1 MAEIGIYGGTF
12 APVHLGHIRAAE
24 TALASLPLDK
34 LLIIPAG
41 IPPHKRLT
49 AGDDPADRLEMLRL
63 AFADA
68 DPRIEI
74 SDYEI
79 NAEGKSYTALTL
91 KHFSENGDHLTFFC
105 GTDMFESLD
114 TWYHPETV
122 FSLARVVHLR
132 REVTDAEDL
141 KRFGELQRHYEETYG
156 ADILQLDA
164 EPLVMSSTEVR
175 SRIEAGLSLDEF
187 LPSPVAEYVRSHRLY
202 GAPYREEALAAEVAR
217 VIGNEYRFSHTLGVV
232 KEAARLAEMFSLP
245 PEEAEELK
253 LAAYLHDITKSVKG
267 NGQKELYFY
276 YGLPFGETEERSPKT
291 LHAVTGAYF
300 AKERFPALVSDRIFN
315 AIRRHTTG
323 EAGMTLFDKLLYL
336 ADYIEEGRSFPD
348 CVALR
353 ELFTRL
359 IGEKGVSEAV
369 LDETMIRSFD
379 MTLEG
384 LMKDGD
390 YIHPQTVAARN
401 SLV

>member
-34 LLIIPAG
+34 LLVIPAG

-49 AGDDPADRLEMLRL
+49 EGDDPADRLEMLRL
-63 AFADA
+63 AFAEA

-79 NAEGKSYTALTL
+79 SAEGKSYTALTL
-91 KHFSENGDHLTFFC
+91 RHFAKEGDRLTFFC
-105 GTDMFESLD
+105 GTDMFETLD
-114 TWYHPETV
+114 SWYHPEII

-132 REVTDAEDL
+132 REVTDADDFR
-141 KRFGELQRHYEETYG
+141 RFEALQRHYEETYG
-156 ADILQLDA
+156 AKILQLDA

-175 SRIEAGLSLDEF
+175 DRIAAGLSLEEF
-187 LPSPVAEYVRSHRLY
+187 LPAPVAEYIRSHRLY
-202 GAPYREEALAAEVAR
+202 GAPYREEALANEISR
-217 VIGNEYRFSHTLGVV
+217 IIGNDYRFSHTLGVV
-232 KEAARLAEMFSLP
+232 KEAGRLAAMFSLS

-253 LAAYLHDITKSVKG
+253 LAAYLHDVTKSVKG
-267 NGQKELYFY
+267 DGQKELYFY

-300 AKERFPALVSDRIFN
+300 AKERFPALVTDRVFN

-348 CVALR
+348 CTALR
-353 ELFTRL
+353 SLFYRL
-359 IGEKGVSEAV
+359 TEERGVSEEV
-369 LDETMIRSFD
+369 LNETLIRSFD
-379 MTLEG
+379 LTLEG
-384 LMKDGD
+384 LIGDGE
-390 YIHPQTVAARN
+390 YIHPDTVAARN

>member
-49 AGDDPADRLEMLRL
+49 AGDDPADRLAMLRL

-91 KHFSENGDHLTFFC
+91 QHFSKEGDRLTFFC

-114 TWYHPETV
+114 SWYHPEII
-122 FSLARVVHLR
+122 FSLARIVHLR
-132 REVTDAEDL
+132 REVTDADDL
-141 KRFGELQRHYEETYG
+141 RRYEALQKHYEETYG

-175 SRIEAGLSLDEF
+175 ERIAAGLSLDEF
-187 LPSPVAEYVRSHRLY
+187 LPASVSDYIRTHRLY
-202 GAPYREEALAAEVAR
+202 GAPYREEALSAEIAR
-217 VIGNEYRFSHTLGVV
+217 IIGNEYRFSHTLGVV
-232 KEAARLAEMFSLP
+232 KEAARLASLFSLP

-253 LAAYLHDITKSVKG
+253 IAAYLHDITKSVRG
-267 NGQKELYFY
+267 DGQKELYAY
-276 YGLPFGETEERSPKT
+276 YGLPFGVTEERSPKT
-291 LHAVTGAYF
+291 LHAVTGAFF
-300 AKERFPALVSDRIFN
+300 AKEHFPDLVTDRIFH

-348 CVALR
+348 CTALR
-353 ELFTRL
+353 SLFYRL
-359 IGEKGVSEAV
+359 TEEKGVSEEV
-369 LDETMIRSFD
+369 LNETLIRSFD
-379 MTLEG
+379 LTLEG
-384 LMKDGD
+384 LMKDGE
-390 YIHPQTVAARN
+390 YIHPETVAARN